1 MIKISLGTKPAF
13 FFCGSIAL
21 SRKTNAYATLDPAKL
36 SEKEIKGLL
45 RAQKTGAIN
54 VNEGLDLLEKIDTT
68 AQEVDIVVEPAIVEE
83 KPVVEEIKIEVK
95 EEENDGQK
103 TNEEGQ
109 QEVTQEVLSDS
120 EVSEIAPVKATR
132 TSKKKV

>member
-45 RAQKTGAIN
+45 RAHKTGAIN
-54 VNEGLDLLEKIDTT
+54 INEGLDLLEKIDVTT
-68 AQEVDIVVEPAIVEE
+68 QEVDIVVEPAIVEE
-83 KPVVEEIKIEVK
+83 PVVEEIKLEK
-95 EEENDGQK
+95 ESDGQK

>member
-45 RAQKTGAIN
+45 RAHKTGAIN
-54 VNEGLDLLEKIDTT
+54 ISEGLDLLEKIDVTT
-68 AQEVDIVVEPAIVEE
+68 QEVDIVVEPVIVEE
-83 KPVVEEIKIEVK
+83 PVVEEIKL
-95 EEENDGQK
+95 EEERDGQK

>member
-45 RAQKTGAIN
+45 RAHKTGAIN
-54 VNEGLDLLEKIDTT
+54 ISEGLDLLEKIDVTT
-68 AQEVDIVVEPAIVEE
+68 QEVNIVVEPVIIEE
-83 KPVVEEIKIEVK
+83 PVVEEIKL
-95 EEENDGQK
+95 EEESDGQK